1 MYSKTHT
8 HAIVLGHYDAG
19 EASRVYRLFTRDL
32 GTVFARAQSSRL
44 LGSKHRYGLQTLSV
58 AEVSLVRSRGGWRL
72 TNVVPQV
79 SLHALHKDA
88 RAKHALT
95 CRILALVRRF
105 VIGEEEGGEL
115 FGILW
120 NGLHFFEKHALSSE
134 HARWFEALLV
144 LRILNT
150 LGYVQRNAVYTP
162 FVESPSLF
170 SQEHIEQF
178 APAYT
183 TAVQEIN
190 RAIIASH
197 L

>member
-72 TNVVPQV
+72 TNVVPHT
-79 SLHALHKDA
+79 SLHATHKDA

-120 NGLHFFEKHALSSE
+120 SGLQFFETNVLSPE
-134 HARWFEALLV
+134 EARWFEALLV
-144 LRILNT
+144 LRLLGT
-150 LGYVQRNAVYTP
+150 LGYVQSNATYAP
-162 FVESPSLF
+162 FLEHPSSF
-170 SQEHIEQF
+170 TKEVVAHC

-183 TAVQEIN
+183 TMVQEIN
-190 RAIIASH
+190 RAITASH